1 MDRFPLIAP
10 QPPRMADHLAD
21 FARIEASGIYSN
33 NGPELRRFEAA
44 ATAQL
49 FGQCGRSLGV
59 ANATLGLMIAIAEC
73 AGENRAD
80 DDRRRYA
87 IVPAMTFAA
96 TGQAAWWAGLTPLI
110 CDVTPDTW
118 ELDPAAIE
126 RMIARYGHEIA
137 CVVPYAPFGAPVD
150 LDHYADLRARHGVGV
165 VIDAAASLGSKD
177 EFGIGYG
184 ADAPFALVYSM
195 HATKTFSV
203 GEGGLIHSGDR
214 DLIERLRAMA
224 GFGFETPRSASLTG
238 MNAKLPETTAV
249 LAHAKL
255 GEIDRVVAHR
265 NALEDAYRAV
275 LHGFELQRVPAS
287 GVRATQFLPV
297 LLPPG
302 VDRAQVA
309 GRLAEDGIGTGAY
322 FSPHLGEQPWFRRVS
337 KLEPTPV
344 SDDISKRIVS
354 LPVIDRMTAADA
366 AQVAAK
372 FAAACAVRR
381 TAAPTPAIAETLM
394 IGGGPAGTAML
405 TAASKSGT
413 LQALCEAGL
422 VIVERDEAIGNGRLG
437 RYAIN
442 SDSTAQTFL
451 SAVKDNP
458 YAEIA
463 ALETRAE
470 GRRVGEFHDALGVPL
485 VDAGP
490 LIRATGDALGGIVVR
505 HGGEVLTQH
514 EAIESRR
521 TRDGLWSTKLKRL
534 SDGAEVERLS
544 RNIVIATGGHQPLDR
559 LAMQAVAGAP
569 LARLAGG
576 RLLQSDTVLSVG
588 GMATVND
595 LLAGKRAPR
604 IAVIGGST
612 SALTSV
618 ALLLKQHRLPLGAG
632 AITLLHRR
640 PLRPFY
646 HSVEAAHA
654 EDFTDFGSED
664 ICPVSGFVYRL
675 AGFRLEARELVLRM
689 LEVDGR
695 VPDPRVVRHQIV
707 GDDEAARD
715 IIRNADLVVAALG
728 YRPFAHPLFGA
739 DGQSLTLAAHAGEPM
754 VDPHCRVRAASGDAV
769 PGVYGIG
776 LAAGFVPW
784 GKLGGETSFRGQAN
798 GLWLWQNDIGQMIV
812 DQLLG
817 RVQGKRFAA

>member
-10 QPPRMADHLAD
+10 QPPRIADHLD
-21 FARIEASGIYSN
+21 GFARIEQAGVYTN

-44 ATAQL
+44 CTAQL
-49 FGQCGRSLGV
+49 FGQHGRSLGV
-59 ANATLGLMIAIAEC
+59 ANATLGLMIAIAEA

-80 DDRRRYA
+80 ENRRRYA

-96 TGQAAWWAGLTPLI
+96 TGQAAWWAGLTPMI
-110 CDVTPDTW
+110 CDVTRDTW
-118 ELDPAAIE
+118 ELDPAAVE
-126 RMIARYGHEIA
+126 RMIARHGSDIA
-137 CVVPYAPFGAPVD
+137 CVVPYAPFGAPLD
-150 LDHYADLRARHGVGV
+150 LDWYAELRAKHGVGV

-177 EFGIGYG
+177 EFGIGFG
-184 ADAPFALVYSM
+184 AAAPFALVYSM

-214 DLIERLRAMA
+214 ALIERLRAMA

-238 MNAKLPETTAV
+238 MNAKLPESTAV
-249 LAHAKL
+249 LAQAKL
-255 GEIDRVVAHR
+255 ADIDRVVAHR

-275 LHGFELQRVPAS
+275 LHGFELQKVPAA

-302 VDRAQVA
+302 VDRATVA
-309 GRLAEDGIGTGAY
+309 GRLAEEGIGTGAY
-322 FSPHLGEQPWFRRVS
+322 FSPHLGEQPWFRRVA
-337 KLEPTPV
+337 KIEPTPV
-344 SDDISKRIVS
+344 ADDISARIIS
-354 LPVIDRMTAADA
+354 LPVIDRMSAADA
-366 AQVAAK
+366 AHVAAR
-372 FAAACAVRR
+372 FVAACAAKRR
-381 TAAPTPAIAETLM
+381 TTPAPAVAEMLV

-451 SAVKDNP
+451 TAVKDNP
-458 YAEIA
+458 YPEIA
-463 ALETRAE
+463 AIESRAE
-470 GRRVGEFHDALGVPL
+470 GRKVAEYHDALGVPL
-485 VDAGP
+485 TEAGP
-490 LIRATGDALGGIVVR
+490 LIRATGDALGGIVAR
-505 HGGEVLTQH
+505 HGGEILTQH
-514 EAIESRR
+514 EAISSQR
-521 TRDGLWSTKLKRL
+521 TADGLWRTRLRRL

-544 RNIVIATGGHQPLDR
+544 RNLVVATGGHQPLDR
-559 LAMQAVAGAP
+559 LAGQVVAGAP
-569 LARLAGG
+569 LGRLASG

-595 LLAGKRAPR
+595 LLAGKRNPR

-612 SALTSV
+612 SAITSV
-618 ALLLKQHRLPLGAG
+618 ILLLKQRLPLGAG
-632 AITLLHRR
+632 AITLLHRE

-646 HSVEAAHA
+646 PNVEAAHA
-654 EDFTDFGSED
+654 EGFTDFGPDD

-695 VPDPRVVRHQIV
+695 VPDPRVVRHQIQ

-715 IIRNADLVVAALG
+715 IVRNADLVVAALG
-728 YRPFAHPLFGA
+728 YRPYAHTLLEA
-739 DGQSLTLAAHAGEPM
+739 DGTPVTLAAHAGQPM
-754 VDPHCRVRAASGDAV
+754 VDRHCRVVDAGGAPV

-784 GKLGGETSFRGQAN
+784 GKLGGEKSFRGQAN

-812 DQLLG
+812 DQVLESANA
-817 RVQGKRFAA
+817 KRAAA